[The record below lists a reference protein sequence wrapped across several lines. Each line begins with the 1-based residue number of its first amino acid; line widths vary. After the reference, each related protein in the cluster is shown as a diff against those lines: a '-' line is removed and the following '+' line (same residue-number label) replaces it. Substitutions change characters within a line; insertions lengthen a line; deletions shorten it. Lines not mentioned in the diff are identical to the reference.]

1 MKQFRDK
8 LFPQGHPMYFIY
20 KSDEGCYLKWEDIYL
35 INCNLTSSYK
45 YSYI

>member
-20 KSDEGCYLKWEDIYL
+20 KSDEGCYLKWEVRHILL
-35 INCNLTSSYK
+35 IV
-45 YSYI
+45 I

>member
-8 LFPQGHPMYFIY
+8 LFPQGILCILY
-20 KSDEGCYLKWEDIYL
+20 KSDEGCYFKMEVRHILL
-35 INCNLTSSYK
+35 IVISTPPHK

>member
-20 KSDEGCYLKWEDIYL
+20 KSDEGMLFKMGVRHI
-35 INCNLTSSYK
+35 SSL
-45 YSYI
+45 